1 MSCNEHFGV
10 FEKPHHMAKRKNR
23 ENYARDT

>member
-10 FEKPHHMAKRKNR
+10 LEKPHRMAQRKNR